1 MNKRTGTLHAVQQT
15 LNLMT
20 SLTETLKQ
28 NLLRLD
34 DLTNNAIAQPSNHLH
49 NTDNGGQAVDEE
61 LRGVQIARLDMDIV
75 IAGKASHNRGC
86 EAEKQCSN
94 HNVTVQ

>member
-34 DLTNNAIAQPSNHLH
+34 DLTNNAIA
-49 NTDNGGQAVDEE
+49 
-61 LRGVQIARLDMDIV
+61 
-75 IAGKASHNRGC
+75 
-86 EAEKQCSN
+86 
-94 HNVTVQ
+94 